1 MGQSVDVKLYRPVE
15 GRRDYTGTLTGWEDG
30 DVLLAD
36 RRFEKKD
43 VAQVRLHVT
52 F

>member
-1 MGQSVDVKLYRPVE
+1 MDVKLYRPMN
-15 GRRDYTGTLTGWEDG
+15 GRKEYNGTLNGFVDG
-30 DVLLAD
+30 NVTVDDKL
-36 RRFEKKD
+36 FEKKD